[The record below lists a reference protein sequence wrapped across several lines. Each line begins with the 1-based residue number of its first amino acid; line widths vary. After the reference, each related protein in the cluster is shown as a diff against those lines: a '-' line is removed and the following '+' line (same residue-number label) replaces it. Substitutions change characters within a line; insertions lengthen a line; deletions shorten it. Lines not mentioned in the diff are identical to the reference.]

1 MSSTTIKDYY
11 GYISKNEYQKYP
23 ISSASWNDSVPENKQ
38 GYPGC
43 QQDGN
48 NETSREIHQETNTR
62 IYQRN
67 LPSQLLQS
75 YIDVRPVSTKYSL
88 LPIVD
93 PRAKPTVPYIA
104 QPDFHIATTFNP
116 GDRPS
121 PWSGFSPNINIESE
135 LRNQVF
141 ALQRC
146 NQAVYIPA
154 TLSDLYDNKTI
165 PQNNQIQQPFPGL
178 FQTERFSDFNPNPE
192 NVGQHIFLNNT
203 RMEFRDITKTC
214 G

>member
-1 MSSTTIKDYY
+1 MTTVKDYSSNY
-11 GYISKNEYQKYP
+11 EYQTYP
-23 ISSASWNDSVPENKQ
+23 ISSTTWNDSVPENKQ

-48 NETSREIHQETNTR
+48 TETSRMIHHESNTR

-75 YIDVRPVSTKYSL
+75 YIDVRPASTKYSL

-93 PRAKPTVPYIA
+93 PRAKATVPYVA

-121 PWSGFSPNINIESE
+121 PWSGVSSSVNVESE
-135 LRNQVF
+135 LRNQVY

-146 NQAVYIPA
+146 NQAVYVPS
-154 TLSDLYDNKTI
+154 TMSDLYDQKGFSKT
-165 PQNNQIQQPFPGL
+165 NVQQPFPGL
-178 FQTERFSDFNPNPE
+178 FEAERFTDFNPNPTH
-192 NVGQHIFLNNT
+192 VGQHVFLNNT
-203 RMEFRDITKTC
+203 RMEFRDMGNGC
-214 G
+214 N

>member
-104 QPDFHIATTFNP
+104 QPDFCLLYT
-116 GDRPS
+116 
-121 PWSGFSPNINIESE
+121 
-135 LRNQVF
+135 
-141 ALQRC
+141 
-146 NQAVYIPA
+146 
-154 TLSDLYDNKTI
+154 SDAAD
-165 PQNNQIQQPFPGL
+165 
-178 FQTERFSDFNPNPE
+178 E
-192 NVGQHIFLNNT
+192 
-203 RMEFRDITKTC
+203 
-214 G
+214 